1 MKRIFGYD
9 LIRGIAILLVMIGHV
24 LGYVYSG
31 ANSFF
36 YSFFSGFF
44 GVEFFFVL
52 SGVLIGKLLINV
64 FNSDNIQKELKNF
77 LIRRWLRTLPLYFV
91 MLVVYGVGNYFL
103 DPVKNGDF
111 SVWKY
116 VFFIQNFFQHQSS
129 FFGVSWSLSIEEW
142 FYILFPAVLFMIKK
156 LNSEISSKKL
166 FGIGIFVFISY
177 FLMMRFFA
185 FPEYDFTFYEGI
197 RKIAFFR
204 LDSIAYGILTAYGF
218 EYFKDE
224 ISSKKYVLLITGIII
239 LFFNQYMVFKSQ
251 FIDIQYFNTIYFSV
265 LGIGIAM
272 LFPFLQGYVSD
283 NPLIIKSVTFISKIS
298 YSLYLTH
305 WLVYRI
311 LEISYFNFIPG
322 SLKFIIFFILS
333 FITAAISYQLIEKPI
348 MNYRN
353 KITRN

>member
-1 MKRIFGYD
+1 
-9 LIRGIAILLVMIGHV
+9 LLVMIGHV

-31 ANSFF
+31 TNSFF

-44 GVEFFFVL
+44 GVELFFVL

-91 MLVVYGVGNYFL
+91 MLVVYAVGNYFL

-111 SVWKY
+111 SLWKY
-116 VFFIQNFFQHQSS
+116 VFFIQNFFQYQPT
-129 FFGVSWSLSIEEW
+129 FFGISWSLSVEEW

-156 LNSEISSKKL
+156 LNPEMSSKRL
-166 FGIGIFVFISY
+166 FGTGIFVFISY
-177 FLMMRFFA
+177 FLLMRFLA

-204 LDSIAYGILTAYGF
+204 LDSIAYGILAAYGF

-224 ISSKKYVLLITGIII
+224 ISSKKYVLLLTGFII
-239 LFFNQYMVFKSQ
+239 LSFNQYMVFKSQ

-283 NPLIIKSVTFISKIS
+283 HPLIIKSVTFISRIS

-333 FITAAISYQLIEKPI
+333 FITAAISYQLIEKPLL
-348 MNYRN
+348 NYRSR
-353 KITRN
+353 ITSN